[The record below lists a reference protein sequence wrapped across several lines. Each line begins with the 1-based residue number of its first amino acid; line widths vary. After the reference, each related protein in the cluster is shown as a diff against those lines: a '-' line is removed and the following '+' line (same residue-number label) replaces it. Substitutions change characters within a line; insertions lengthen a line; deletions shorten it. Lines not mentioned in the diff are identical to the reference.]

1 MTALVLVVAVAT
13 AVVWALPASG
23 EARLRRLRPGSRR
36 RLRWRGWIGAVGI
49 SAVIAVAVAGWLIAG
64 SAGAAVGLSAA
75 MLSSTT
81 WWLVRQHRQVRKARE
96 RSDQVTEACQLLAGL
111 LRVGHVPTVALRLA
125 SADSAVFAEAA
136 AGHGVGGSVVAAL
149 RRQSQR
155 PGAAGLAQLA
165 TAWEVAE
172 RTGASLTATL
182 DALQD
187 RLDDGRA
194 VTRLVAAELAA
205 PRATGRLLAALPFFG
220 LALGYGMGGDPGAFL
235 LATPFGQACLV
246 LGVAL
251 VCVGVWWIERIATK
265 AEGQAWTGR

>member
-1 MTALVLVVAVAT
+1 MTTLLLVIAITT
-13 AVVWALPASG
+13 AFVWAVPASG
-23 EARLRRLRPGSRR
+23 AARLRRLRSESRAGA
-36 RLRWRGWIGAVGI
+36 RWRGWAGAAAVGV
-49 SAVIAVAVAGWLIAG
+49 VIAAGIAGWLIAG
-64 SAGAAVGLSAA
+64 SAGGAVAVSAA
-75 MLSSTT
+75 MLATT
-81 WWLVRQHRQVRKARE
+81 GFGLVRQHRQVRRARA
-96 RSDQVTEACQLLAGL
+96 RSEEVADACQLLGGL
-111 LRVGHVPTVALRLA
+111 VRVGHVPTVALRLA
-125 SADSAVFAEAA
+125 STDAVVLAEAA
-136 AGHGVGGSVVAAL
+136 AGQGVGGSVIAAL
-149 RRQSQR
+149 RRQSRQ
-155 PGAAGLAQLA
+155 PGAAGLAELA

-246 LGVAL
+246 LGVVL
-251 VCVGVWWIERIATK
+251 VCIGVWWIERIAAK
-265 AEGQAWTGR
+265 AEGEAWTGR